1 MSSITDNLNTS
12 LSSLVSHFAAFLK
25 NRDIQSLCLEK
36 TVSSRLF
43 SFSDSTLS
51 LLDPDTYPDPYH
63 FKIFKEILVRFSS
76 LKLFNF

>member
-36 TVSSRLF
+36 TVSGLLF
-43 SFSDSTLS
+43 SFPDSALSGINWPFVQIQILILS
-51 LLDPDTYPDPYH
+51 LAIY
-63 FKIFKEILVRFSS
+63 KIFKEIS
-76 LKLFNF
+76 